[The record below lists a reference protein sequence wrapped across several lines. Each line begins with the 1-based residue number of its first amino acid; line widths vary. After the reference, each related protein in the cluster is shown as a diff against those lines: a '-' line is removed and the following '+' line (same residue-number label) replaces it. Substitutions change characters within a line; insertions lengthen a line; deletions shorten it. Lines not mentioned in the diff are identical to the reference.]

1 MNPFD
6 DAARAFDNLT
16 RRVEQLESQLR
27 TLRGEKAG
35 PPRTHY
41 RPSEVAAMTG
51 FATKTIEAWARDGR
65 IEAEKVE
72 GEGGGGRW
80 AIPAA
85 AVEALTSRRSA

>member
-1 MNPFD
+1 MTAFD

-27 TLRGEKAG
+27 TLRASEGQPA
-35 PPRTHY
+35 RTAY

-51 FATKTIEAWARDGR
+51 FTTKTIQAWIRDGR
-65 IEAEKVE
+65 LAAEWME

-85 AVEALTSRRSA
+85 AADALVSGRSA